1 MKNSTI
7 FKEGILTKNPVL
19 VLMLGLCSALAITT
33 SIDNAIGMSIA
44 VTIVLIFSNVVVSL
58 LRKIIPSEIRL
69 PIFII
74 IIATFVTC
82 VTMLAEAFTYELY
95 KGLGVFL
102 PLITV
107 NCIVL
112 GRAEAFASKNDP
124 LKSFLDAIAT
134 GLGFAVALISIAF
147 IREFLGTGNIVLHN
161 LFNNNEIFN
170 LMNLIGLEEYS
181 STIQISLFSTGMGA
195 FLVLG
200 LLMALYNFVS
210 DKIANKKKEE
220 KQIVETVKEEKENA

>member
-7 FKEGILTKNPVL
+7 FKEGILTKNPIL

-44 VTIVLIFSNVVVSL
+44 VTIVLIFSNVIVSL
-58 LRKIIPSEIRL
+58 LRKIIPTEIRL

-74 IIATFVTC
+74 IIATFVSC

-112 GRAEAFASKNDP
+112 GRAEAFASKNGL
-124 LKSFLDAIAT
+124 LKSLLDAIAT
-134 GLGFAVALISIAF
+134 GIGFGLALISIAF

-161 LFNNNEIFN
+161 MFNNNEIFN
-170 LMNLIGLEEYS
+170 LMSLIGLEKYS

-200 LLMALYNFVS
+200 LLMALYNFIS
-210 DKIANKKKEE
+210 DKIANKKKEAST
-220 KQIVETVKEEKENA
+220 VETAKEEKENA

>member
-7 FKEGILTKNPVL
+7 FKEGILTKNPIL

-44 VTIVLIFSNVVVSL
+44 VTIVLIFSNVIVSL
-58 LRKIIPSEIRL
+58 LRKIIPTEIRL

-74 IIATFVTC
+74 IIATFVSC

-112 GRAEAFASKNDP
+112 GRAEAFASKNGP
-124 LKSFLDAIAT
+124 LKSLLDAIAT
-134 GLGFAVALISIAF
+134 GIGFGVALISIAF

-161 LFNNNEIFN
+161 MFNNNEIFN
-170 LMNLIGLEEYS
+170 LMSLIGLEKYS

-200 LLMALYNFVS
+200 LLMALYNFIF
-210 DKIANKKKEE
+210 DKIANKKKEAS
-220 KQIVETVKEEKENA
+220 IVETAKEEKENA

>member
-1 MKNSTI
+1 MKNRTI
-7 FKEGILTKNPVL
+7 FKEGILTQNPIF

-33 SIDNAIGMSIA
+33 TIDNAIGMTIA
-44 VTIVLIFSNVVVSL
+44 VTLVLIGSNVIVSL

-74 IIATFVTC
+74 IIATFVSC
-82 VTMLAEAFTYELY
+82 ITMLAEAFTYELY

-112 GRAEAFASKNDP
+112 GRAESFASKHGP
-124 LKSFLDAIAT
+124 LKSLLDGLAT
-134 GLGFAVALISIAF
+134 GLGFGAALISIAF
-147 IREFLGTGNIVLHN
+147 IRELLGTGNIVLHN
-161 LFNNNEIFN
+161 MFTNNEFFN
-170 LMNLIGLEEYS
+170 LMSLIGLEEYS

-210 DKIANKKKEE
+210 DKIANKKKAVKE
-220 KQIVETVKEEKENA
+220 VEVVKEEKENA

>member
-7 FKEGILTKNPVL
+7 FKENIFSKNPIFVL
-19 VLMLGLCSALAITT
+19 LLGMCPSLAITT
-33 SIDNAIGMSIA
+33 SIDNAVGMMIA
-44 VTIVLIFSNVVVSL
+44 VTLVLMCSNLIVSL
-58 LRKIIPSEIRL
+58 LRKIIPTEIRL

-82 VTMLAEAFTYELY
+82 VTMLAEAFAFEIYES
-95 KGLGVFL
+95 LGVFL

-112 GRAEAFASKNDP
+112 GRAEAFASKHGP
-124 LKSFLDAIAT
+124 FKSLLDGLAT
-134 GLGFAVALISIAF
+134 GIGFGLALICISF
-147 IREFLGTGNIVLHN
+147 FRELLGTGNIVLHN

-170 LMNLIGLEEYS
+170 LMDLIGLEKYS
-181 STIQISLFSTGMGA
+181 ETIKISIFATGAGA

-200 LLMALYNFVS
+200 LLIAFFKFIG
-210 DKIANKKKEE
+210 DKKNSKVIE
-220 KQIVETVKEEKENA
+220 VKEESANA

>member
-7 FKEGILTKNPVL
+7 FKEGILTKNPIL

-44 VTIVLIFSNVVVSL
+44 VTIVLIFSNVIVSL
-58 LRKIIPSEIRL
+58 LRKIIPTEIRL

-74 IIATFVTC
+74 IIATFVSC

-112 GRAEAFASKNDP
+112 GRAEAFASKNGP
-124 LKSFLDAIAT
+124 LKSLLDAIAT
-134 GLGFAVALISIAF
+134 GIGFGMALISIAF

-161 LFNNNEIFN
+161 MFNNNEIFN
-170 LMNLIGLEEYS
+170 LMSLIGLEKYS

-200 LLMALYNFVS
+200 LLMALYNFIS
-210 DKIANKKKEE
+210 DKIVNKKKEAST
-220 KQIVETVKEEKENA
+220 VETAKEEKENA

>member
-7 FKEGILTKNPVL
+7 FKEGILTKNPIL

-44 VTIVLIFSNVVVSL
+44 VTIVLIFSNVIVSL
-58 LRKIIPSEIRL
+58 LRKIIPTEIRL
-69 PIFII
+69 PIFIV
-74 IIATFVTC
+74 IIATFVSC

-112 GRAEAFASKNDP
+112 GRAEAFASKNGP

-134 GLGFAVALISIAF
+134 GIGFGIALISIAF
-147 IREFLGTGNIVLHN
+147 IRELLGTGNIVLHN
-161 LFNNNEIFN
+161 MFNNNEIFN
-170 LMNLIGLEEYS
+170 LMSLIGLEKYS

-210 DKIANKKKEE
+210 DKIANKKKE
-220 KQIVETVKEEKENA
+220 VNTVAETAKEEKENA